1 MFEPEQTPE
10 NGISNNPFTDAPGDF
25 GENIINKTKPLNRHT
40 KKKILRPSLGLKQ
53 QEEYIDG

>member
-25 GENIINKTKPLNRHT
+25 GENIINKTKPLKRPT
-40 KKKILRPSLGLKQ
+40 KKKKILRPNQGLKQ
-53 QEEYIDG
+53 QESLK